1 MNNNHPSANGA
12 REVNILRQQF
22 PDQTFLHGG
31 ESAGTGTPYRIIHEV
46 EVNGQHY
53 ALLQKDDDHPDDLYL
68 FHVNQGRIEE
78 IDDETEWEN
87 IADAVDEMLYFHDF
101 Q

>member
-1 MNNNHPSANGA
+1 MSNNNPSASGA

-22 PDQTFLHGG
+22 PDQTVPN
-31 ESAGTGTPYRIIHEV
+31 SADAPYRIIHEV

-53 ALLQKDDDHPDDLYL
+53 ALLQKDDDHPDDLHL
-68 FHVNQGRIEE
+68 FHVNQGQLEE
-78 IDDETEWEN
+78 IEDETEWEN

>member
-1 MNNNHPSANGA
+1 MNNNNLSVHGA
-12 REVNILRQQF
+12 REVNILRQQY
-22 PDQTFLHGG
+22 PDHMVSNV
-31 ESAGTGTPYRIIHEV
+31 EPAGTPYRIVHEV

-53 ALLQKDDDHPDDLYL
+53 ALSQKDGDHPDDLHL

-78 IDDETEWEN
+78 IEDEQEWEN

>member
-1 MNNNHPSANGA
+1 MNSNDQFFTGA

-22 PDQTFLHGG
+22 PDQAVMNVAG
-31 ESAGTGTPYRIIHEV
+31 EDAGTPYRVVNEV
-46 EVNGQHY
+46 EVNGRHY
-53 ALLQKDDDHPDDLYL
+53 ALLQKDGDHPDDVHL

-78 IDDETEWEN
+78 IEDELEWEN
-87 IADAVDEMLYFHDF
+87 IAEAVDEMLYFHDF

>member
-1 MNNNHPSANGA
+1 MNSNNQFFTGA

-22 PDQTFLHGG
+22 PDQTVSVPG
-31 ESAGTGTPYRIIHEV
+31 ENPDATYRVINEV

-53 ALLQKDDDHPDDLYL
+53 VLLQKDGDHPDDVHL

-78 IDDETEWEN
+78 IEDELEWEN